1 MEFQPWPSISRLN
14 KEAIYTEKIDGTNAA
29 VVIERVSPSTGPLAD
44 WELELLGW
52 SGKEDVVYAE
62 SGVYLVAAQSR
73 KRFITPGDDNFAFA
87 KWVYE
92 NSSNL
97 VEVLGEGRHF
107 GEWWGS
113 GIQGGY
119 GLSNGERRFSLF
131 NVKRWRDTLT
141 HEHGHELIPALY
153 LVPILAEEV
162 FSTVTAKWCVE
173 ALREHGSE
181 ASPGFMKPEG
191 VVVFHTASGTPYK
204 TFLEGDLDGGKTW
217 SHPKS

>member
-1 MEFQPWPSISRLN
+1 MEFAPWPSISRLN

-29 VVIERVSPSTGPLAD
+29 VVIERIAPSNGPYAD

-52 SGKEDVVYAE
+52 SGKEDVVYDE

-87 KWVYE
+87 KWVYD
-92 NSSNL
+92 NSAKL
-97 VEVLGEGRHF
+97 VKVLGEGRHF

-119 GLSNGERRFSLF
+119 GLSGGERRFSLF
-131 NVKRWRDTLT
+131 NVKRWEYTLDWN
-141 HEHGHELIPALY
+141 EGHELIPQLY
-153 LVPILAEEV
+153 MVPVLDRSM
-162 FSTVTAKWCVE
+162 FSTERAKELVHE
-173 ALREHGSE
+173 LRYTGSW

-191 VVVFHTASGTPYK
+191 VVVFHTASQTPYK
-204 TFLEGDLDGGKTW
+204 TFLENDDVHKW
-217 SHPKS
+217 EVQ

>member
-29 VVIERVSPSTGPLAD
+29 VVIERISPSLGPLAD

-52 SGKEDVVYAE
+52 SGKEDVVYME

-87 KWVYE
+87 KWVYD
-92 NSSNL
+92 NSRNL
-97 VEVLGEGRHF
+97 IEVLGEGRHF

-131 NVKRWRDTLT
+131 NVKRWEDTLT
-141 HEHGHELIPALY
+141 HEHGHELIPELY
-153 LVPILAEEV
+153 MVPVLTKET
-162 FSTVTAKWCVE
+162 FSTITAKWCVE
-173 ALREHGSE
+173 SLREHGSM
-181 ASPGFMKPEG
+181 ASPGFMRPEG

-204 TFLEGDLDGGKTW
+204 TFLENDDI
-217 SHPKS
+217 PKSLQEGHK

>member
-29 VVIERVSPSTGPLAD
+29 VVIEPYTTDTDKSKAV
-44 WELELLGW
+44 
-52 SGKEDVVYAE
+52 DVVSLDGDLY
-62 SGVYLVAAQSR
+62 GVWAQSR
-73 KRFITPGDDNFAFA
+73 KRFITPGDDNFGFA
-87 KWVYE
+87 LWVYE
-92 NSSNL
+92 NAPAL
-97 VEVLGEGRHF
+97 VRTLGVGRHF

-119 GLSNGERRFSLF
+119 GLTGGERRFSLF
-131 NVKRWRDTLT
+131 NVKRWEFALSHTQPLTEIKELYRVPVLLKDT
-141 HEHGHELIPALY
+141 
-153 LVPILAEEV
+153 
-162 FSTVTAKWCVE
+162 FSTETAKQCVE
-173 ALREHGSE
+173 LLRSKGSW

-217 SHPKS
+217 SHPTS